1 MQLALSH
8 GEAIKAVIAS
18 YPMLDLRAAHYNV
31 DYPKQ
36 MGAYPQFSHKVIDS
50 HLATLPDGLSP
61 SAGISSSR
69 FELMIAIPQ
78 RGRLLE
84 FLGRQKDFVPIER
97 FENNPDLALK
107 VPRTWIY
114 HGSDDTE
121 VPVYGTRT
129 FMGKLL
135 ELNPKAELRYTEFQ
149 GADHGLPCEIA
160 LQTTGEHLKGIKYI
174 DEALFT

>member
-8 GEAIKAVIAS
+8 REAIKAVIAS

-31 DYPKQ
+31 DYLKQ
-36 MGAYPQFSHKVIDS
+36 MGAYPQFSHKVINS

-69 FELMIAIPQ
+69 LELMIAIPQ

-84 FLGRQKDFVPIER
+84 FLGGQKDFFPIER
-97 FENNPDLALK
+97 FENSPDLALE

-114 HGSDDTE
+114 YGSDDTE
-121 VPVYGTRT
+121 APVYETRT
-129 FMGKLL
+129 FMRRLL
-135 ELNPKAELRYTEFQ
+135 ERDPQAELRYCTPSSKVQ
-149 GADHGLPCEIA
+149 ITAYLVRLLCKRLVNIS
-160 LQTTGEHLKGIKYI
+160 K
-174 DEALFT
+174 